1 MFLLE
6 YQIKQVDFADLVRCK
21 FATYFLQF
29 AFKQIK
35 MLWSNFKVWFQDIH
49 NELAKLFL
57 CKTVLVF

>member
-1 MFLLE
+1 MLDYQFSLMFLLE

-35 MLWSNFKVWFQDIH
+35 ML
-49 NELAKLFL
+49 
-57 CKTVLVF
+57 